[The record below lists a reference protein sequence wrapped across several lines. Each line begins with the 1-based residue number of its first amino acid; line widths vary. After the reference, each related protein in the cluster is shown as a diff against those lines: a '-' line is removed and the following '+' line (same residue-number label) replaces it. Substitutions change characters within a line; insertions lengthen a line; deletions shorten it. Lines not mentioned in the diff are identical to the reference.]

1 MAIKKIEDMEEYL
14 WILSSTEASRLVVV
28 YFSSMKKGSCR
39 LIRPTFERLA
49 RQYQDVTF
57 AEVDVDQAKQVA
69 LDVGVSSI
77 PTFHFY
83 KDTEK
88 VGEFSGA
95 DEGRLVAL
103 TEKHR
108 RSEF

>member
-14 WILSSTEASRLVVV
+14 WILSSTEASRL
-28 YFSSMKKGSCR
+28 MKKGSCR

-88 VGEFSGA
+88 VGDFSGA